1 MSLVIQNKAQQHLL
15 VVVVVVVVGRCG
27 VDSGLMAN
35 CVALCLRFNF
45 VYLLAGLIL

>member
-15 VVVVVVVVGRCG
+15 VVVVVVVGRCG

-35 CVALCLRFNF
+35 CRCDCV
-45 VYLLAGLIL
+45 LILFGCLQG